1 MTTAYIQ
8 PMFLLIEFFAV
19 IQLVRFW
26 WALHSRGYFGQTTRM
41 FWLALLADTAAVL
54 LFAAQLSLALN
65 GWLGL
70 GEEPAGFWAYL
81 VFGSFLGLVWVN
93 CRGRLEHDSATRT
106 IVALNALNYPASRI
120 HL

>member
-8 PMFLLIEFFAV
+8 PMFLLIELFAV

-26 WALHSRGYFGQTTRM
+26 WALHDRGYFRQTTRM
-41 FWLALLADTAAVL
+41 FFVALVTDTTAVALFVTQLA
-54 LFAAQLSLALN
+54 LALN

-70 GEEPAGFWAYL
+70 GYELAGFWVYL
-81 VFGSFLGLVWVN
+81 VFGSFLALVMVN

-106 IVALNALNYPASRI
+106 IVALNALNSPAPRVY
-120 HL
+120 L

>member
-8 PMFLLIEFFAV
+8 PMFLLIELFAV

-26 WALHSRGYFGQTTRM
+26 LALHGKGYFGQITRM
-41 FWLALLADTAAVL
+41 AWIALLADMAAAL

-65 GWLGL
+65 GWLDL
-70 GEEPAGFWAYL
+70 GKEPSGFWAYL
-81 VFGSFLGLVWVN
+81 IFGSFLGLVWVN
-93 CRGRLEHDSATRT
+93 CRGRLEHDSALRA
-106 IVALNALNYPASRI
+106 IVWLNAFNNPASRI